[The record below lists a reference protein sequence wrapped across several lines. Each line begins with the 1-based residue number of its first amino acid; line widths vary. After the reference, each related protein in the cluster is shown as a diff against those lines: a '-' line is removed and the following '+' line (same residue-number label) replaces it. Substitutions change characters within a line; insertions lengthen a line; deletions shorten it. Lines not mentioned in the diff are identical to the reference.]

1 MTIAIKSLEC
11 NLASNITK
19 VTFDITEQVGSLTR
33 VKDTLSVEIEGKF
46 TAIDDVLI
54 EQIVDL
60 LAANGVSA

>member
-19 VTFDITEQVGSLTR
+19 VTFDITEQVGPLTR
-33 VKDTLSVEIEGKF
+33 VKETLSVEIEGKF
-46 TAIDDVLI
+46 TAIDDILI